1 MTEARFTDKF
11 WHKPA
16 VFVSIGFGTGLF
28 PRAPG
33 TFASLVLAVIW
44 WFFVANLQDTVQ
56 WVILLLFLVGGF
68 LAVRRSVEVHGAADE
83 PEITIDEMAGQALAL
98 VFAPLEVWCYV
109 LAFLVFR
116 LFDIWK
122 PFPIRYLDRELKGA
136 IGIMADDILAGL
148 IAAFVTL
155 MSYFL
160 WLYLQVG

>member
-1 MTEARFTDKF
+1 MTEDRFTDKF
-11 WHKPA
+11 WRKPA

-33 TFASLVLAVIW
+33 TFASLVLAVLW

-56 WVILLLFLVGGF
+56 WLILLLILIGGF
-68 LAVRRSVEVHGAADE
+68 FAVRRSVEAHGVADE
-83 PEITIDEMAGQALAL
+83 REITIDEMAGQALAL
-98 VFAPLEVWCYV
+98 ILVPREIWCYV

-122 PFPIRYLDRELKGA
+122 PFPIRYVDREFKGA

-148 IAAFVTL
+148 IASLVTL
-155 MSYFL
+155 LGYFL
-160 WLYLQVG
+160 WLYLQIG

>member
-1 MTEARFTDKF
+1 MTEDRFTDKF
-11 WHKPA
+11 WRKPA

-33 TFASLVLAVIW
+33 TFASLVLAVLW

-56 WVILLLFLVGGF
+56 WMILLFILIGGF
-68 LAVRRSVEVHGAADE
+68 FAVRRSVEAHGVADE
-83 PEITIDEMAGQALAL
+83 REITIDEIAGQALAL
-98 VFAPLEVWCYV
+98 ILVPREIWCYV

-122 PFPIRYLDRELKGA
+122 PFPIRYVDREFKGA

-148 IAAFVTL
+148 IASLVTL
-155 MSYFL
+155 LGYFL
-160 WLYLQVG
+160 WLYLQIG